1 MAKVE
6 EEDIPKTLLYRH
18 KVLTKPLAFN
28 SMPPLTKKK
37 CLLSCNGVV
46 CRFGH
51 YVRLFFCFRCRKRL
65 DKDLQKKKRVNNYFD
80 P

>member
-37 CLLSCNGVV
+37 MPPVMQRCRMSFWSLRPFIFLFLLS
-46 CRFGH
+46 
-51 YVRLFFCFRCRKRL
+51 
-65 DKDLQKKKRVNNYFD
+65 
-80 P
+80 